1 MKSTRIQKMNFK
13 SPTLKV
19 VTKAFDLLGPAKKKK
34 VILVQCLQILFGLLD
49 LLAVS
54 LIGILGA
61 LAISGVKSEVPGNRV
76 SAALRFLHLNHES
89 FHAQI
94 ALLGVYAVII
104 FILRTVLSVIFSRR
118 IIKFL
123 SKNSAILSTELIS
136 RLLSSSLMSIQSRS
150 NMQNLY
156 SLTEGVNSLM
166 IGVVGNFL
174 NILTD
179 TSLLLIIGIGLF
191 VIDPL
196 IAVSTF
202 VLFGIIALVLYF
214 ALQKRVHRLGNLNA
228 KYSVHSNEMLLE
240 VLDSYR
246 EAFVRNRL
254 GFYVNEIGML
264 RHSTAETSG
273 ELTFMPNISKYV
285 IETSVIIGAL
295 LISAGQF
302 LLQDAV
308 HAVATLAIFMAGGS
322 RIAPA
327 LLRVQQGALNLQSNL
342 GMAKSTL
349 VLMNSLPSGVSE
361 RKLIS
366 KLDLIHEDF
375 IPEISVKGLEFS
387 YSESELF
394 TINGLEIEIQAGA
407 VIALVGPSGSGKTTI
422 VDLILGIIKPLKG
435 HILIS
440 GLSPDK
446 AISKWPGAIS
456 YVPQEITIKNGT
468 IRENVALGYS
478 RDEYSDEQVLEALR
492 MASLGDFTSDLNLGL
507 DTHVGDR
514 GTSLSGGQRQRLGIA
529 RAFFTKPKLLVFD
542 EATSSLDGETEEQ
555 ITATLEKIKGKTTL
569 ILIAHRLSTVR
580 SADLVIYINNGTIQ
594 CQGSF
599 EYVRSQVK
607 DFDKQSKLL
616 GL

>member
-1 MKSTRIQKMNFK
+1 MNFK

-19 VTKAFDLLGPAKKKK
+19 VNKAFDLLGPAKKKK

-61 LAISGVKSEVPGNRV
+61 LAISGVKSAVPGNRV

-228 KYSVHSNEMLLE
+228 KYSVQSNEMLLE

-349 VLMNSLPSGVSE
+349 VLMDSLPSGARE
-361 RKLIS
+361 RILIS

-375 IPEISVKGLEFS
+375 IPEISVKDLGYN

-440 GLSPDK
+440 GLSPDN

-514 GTSLSGGQRQRLGIA
+514 GASLSGGQRQRLGIA

>member
-1 MKSTRIQKMNFK
+1 MNFK

>member
-1 MKSTRIQKMNFK
+1 MNFK

-61 LAISGVKSEVPGNRV
+61 LAISGVKSAVPGNRV

-273 ELTFMPNISKYV
+273 ELTFMPNISKFYTV
-285 IETSVIIGAL
+285 
-295 LISAGQF
+295 
-302 LLQDAV
+302 
-308 HAVATLAIFMAGGS
+308 
-322 RIAPA
+322 
-327 LLRVQQGALNLQSNL
+327 
-342 GMAKSTL
+342 AKS
-349 VLMNSLPSGVSE
+349 
-361 RKLIS
+361 K
-366 KLDLIHEDF
+366 K
-375 IPEISVKGLEFS
+375 K
-387 YSESELF
+387 
-394 TINGLEIEIQAGA
+394 
-407 VIALVGPSGSGKTTI
+407 
-422 VDLILGIIKPLKG
+422 
-435 HILIS
+435 
-440 GLSPDK
+440 
-446 AISKWPGAIS
+446 
-456 YVPQEITIKNGT
+456 
-468 IRENVALGYS
+468 
-478 RDEYSDEQVLEALR
+478 
-492 MASLGDFTSDLNLGL
+492 
-507 DTHVGDR
+507 
-514 GTSLSGGQRQRLGIA
+514 
-529 RAFFTKPKLLVFD
+529 
-542 EATSSLDGETEEQ
+542 
-555 ITATLEKIKGKTTL
+555 
-569 ILIAHRLSTVR
+569 
-580 SADLVIYINNGTIQ
+580 
-594 CQGSF
+594 
-599 EYVRSQVK
+599 
-607 DFDKQSKLL
+607 DKQC
-616 GL
+616 

>member
-1 MKSTRIQKMNFK
+1 MNFK

-61 LAISGVKSEVPGNRV
+61 LAISGVKSAVPGNRV